1 MRSRVPPIQER
12 GLILLIGIAVLATGV
27 LVLAESLPTVKLDTL
42 VPIQLQSIQI
52 LLPRFVES
60 APLNINQASLDDL
73 MTLPGIGPALAQRII
88 DYRTEHGPFASVEQL
103 ERVSGI
109 GAVTIQA
116 IIEEA
121 VVVSDDP

>member
-27 LVLAESLPTVKLDTL
+27 LVLTESLPTVKLDTL